1 MGNDGIKAETWL
13 TVHYPFQKEWIVR
26 QKGIFSRNYA
36 EDLRSCHPDEPS
48 VELSR
53 DGMYEIL
60 PNALF
65 FTGRELLGKDDSD
78 FGWTERILK
87 QRLDRIKTVMLPFDS
102 SFFNHSLEL
111 EKTVNETLTDKTSI
125 VLETFFGYDISK
137 DSNPY
142 IRKMAPLVA
151 QAARLRGDYG
161 TLCKA
166 ISCILGY
173 KTNYKRLRNRVRF
186 IVNRPDLERTAF
198 LDYLQELEPFFRFVE
213 EWFVPFE
220 LQCEF
225 KVRDYQRDDRFEG
238 SNKLLLDYNA
248 TLGNKPHKT
257 LNKQ

>member
-1 MGNDGIKAETWL
+1 MGSNGIKAETWIA
-13 TVHYPFQKEWIVR
+13 VHYPFQKEWIVR

-36 EDLRSCHPDEPS
+36 DDLRTCDPEGPS

-60 PNALF
+60 PNAIF
-65 FTGRELLGKDDSD
+65 FTGREFMGKDDDD
-78 FGWTERILK
+78 FEWTEKILK
-87 QRLDRIKTVMLPFDS
+87 QRYDRIKTVMLPFDS

-111 EKTVNETLTDKTSI
+111 EKTLNATLDDKTGI
-125 VLETFFGYDISK
+125 VLRSFFGD
-137 DSNPY
+137 DFSNDPDPY
-142 IRKMAPLVA
+142 IRKMAPMVTH
-151 QAARLRGDYG
+151 AARLRGDYG

-166 ISCILGY
+166 ISCVLGFRTDY
-173 KTNYKRLRNRVRF
+173 KMLRQRVRF
-186 IVNRPDLERTAF
+186 IVNRPDLDRPAF
-198 LDYLQELEPFFRFVE
+198 LHYLQELEPFFRFVE

-238 SNKLLLDYNA
+238 TNKLLLDYNA

-257 LNKQ
+257 LNEP